1 MRSSLVNSLARTV
14 PNAFRRVSRSHLKK
28 LLYIVI
34 LTQVFLFTVFWSASK
49 QRTSPRPLT
58 QEEQAE
64 FEHQAELNPH
74 LIDPD
79 YDYFRNS
86 QNHASVQDDA
96 LETQE
101 QLQEEYQEQ
110 QESSRP
116 TLGSFSD
123 YLSGWYSSS
132 TPIKDLTLDT
142 ISKLYEKLKYN
153 TKPFWF
159 DDYTLQNNLLTISLG
174 SKRGQQWSSIDEV
187 EFYDS
192 DPRLTWTVFIDH
204 ILRNAPVESNAN
216 VHDWQLPFSW
226 YDWVDM
232 HELNKL
238 VALNEFRPTCD
249 FLFEGSFQRD
259 SLTTVE
265 NELGETLFTNGRYK
279 YDNEKWYTF
288 ARQYGDNGVLGKLD
302 EHCEYLSE
310 KPKFSTGL
318 VVKKRSDRCRIEV
331 YQLQLRNYLYS
342 SIEAPVSLSVTASN
356 GKTYQFYFK
365 QTGDKQNMIQSNMLQ
380 SFVENKLGE
389 EYSNDNNARRNL
401 LDMEDITFNHFEM
414 FGEFIKQNGIS
425 DKFVVDIKETNHDLM
440 NVEELILDEADFEFD
455 PIAKI
460 KELEV
465 IPAEEMTPHIKNYLN
480 SLKTSITYNEALCP
494 KYFQESSNVQEYRGL
509 GFHRDARFFNGDS
522 YLFDK
527 QEYIN
532 RLNSMIRTFQKFT
545 LSNGIISWLSHG
557 TLYGYMYNGE
567 AFPWDEDFDLQLPVK
582 HLNYLA
588 QYFNQS
594 IIFEDPREGNG
605 KYLVDVSS
613 SITVRTNGNGKNN
626 IDARFIDLDSGL
638 YIDLTGLSV
647 STAVANNKVKD
658 YMEEQA
664 KALNISFTEPSTD
677 YPDDKVPDDSDHI
690 GFMNIFQLHEYKKNN
705 ANAFNDNE
713 KKDIDKLYKK
723 ETDHS
728 RDSKSLERKMNPA
741 QRYMT
746 HKLMKMYNCR
756 NNHMSPMSY
765 LSPMYN
771 SVFHGVPA
779 LVPKRYVRSLRNEY
793 GVPEL
798 YGYITYKEYSF
809 VPGLMHWVKT
819 DFVEKCSNLQNW
831 FRDTVKLP
839 KSTSLKELEFSDL
852 QTFISNFPAIEVDD
866 MITFSKLYNS
876 FDQFAYRMKE
886 IAIEFDTNL
895 TQDQKEKLLNILR
908 VECSKKV
915 RSPGKD
921 AHLYA
926 YEKRLYEKL
935 VKEFDPLMV
944 KKAREAVD
952 TKYLKRYWEQLSAL
966 KNHELPLF
974 QTSFE
979 IDLDFMATNKNTTS
993 KCIDMNLQGRSDIYP
1008 DNSKDCLKLFNKD
1021 PMI

>member
-1 MRSSLVNSLARTV
+1 M
-14 PNAFRRVSRSHLKK
+14 
-28 LLYIVI
+28 
-34 LTQVFLFTVFWSASK
+34 FWSASK

-74 LIDPD
+74 LVDPD

-86 QNHASVQDDA
+86 QNHGSDIDTELTNDDD
-96 LETQE
+96 ETS
-101 QLQEEYQEQ
+101 Q
-110 QESSRP
+110 QEYKESSLP
-116 TLGSFSD
+116 SLGSFSD

-132 TPIKDLTLDT
+132 TPMKDLTIET
-142 ISKLYEKLKYN
+142 VSKLYEKLKYN

-159 DDYTLQNNLLTISLG
+159 DDYTLQNNLLTIPLG
-174 SKRGQQWSSIDEV
+174 PKKGQQWSSLDEV

-204 ILRNAPVESNAN
+204 ILRNAPTDDSATIHE
-216 VHDWQLPFSW
+216 WQLPFSW

-238 VALNEFRPTCD
+238 MSLNEARPTCD

-259 SLTTVE
+259 SLAEVE
-265 NELGETLFTNGRYK
+265 AELGEPLFTNNRYK

-288 ARQYGDNGVLGKLD
+288 ARQYGDNGVLGRLK
-302 EHCEYLSE
+302 EHCEYLPE

-318 VVKKRSDRCRIEV
+318 VIKKRSDRCRLEV
-331 YQLQLRNYLYS
+331 YQLQVRNFLYS
-342 SIEAPVSLSVTASN
+342 SVEVPVSLTVTASN
-356 GKTYQFYFK
+356 GKTYQFYIK
-365 QTGDKQNMIQSNMLQ
+365 QNGEQQNMIQSNMLQ
-380 SFVENKLGE
+380 SFIDNKLGQE
-389 EYSNDNNARRNL
+389 QNLNNEDDNDMNERKNL
-401 LDMEDITFNHFEM
+401 LEMEDITFNHFEM
-414 FGEFIKQNGIS
+414 FGEFIKETGIS
-425 DKFVVDIKETNHDLM
+425 DKFVVDVKETNHDLM
-440 NVEELILDEADFEFD
+440 NVEELILDEEDFEFD

-465 IPAEEMTPHIKNYLN
+465 IPAEEMTPHIQNYLD
-480 SLKTSITYNEALCP
+480 SLKTSITYNQALCP
-494 KYFQESSNVQEYRGL
+494 KYFQESGNVQEYRGL

-567 AFPWDEDFDLQLPVK
+567 AFPWDEDFDLQLPIK

-588 QYFNQS
+588 QYFNQTVV
-594 IIFEDPREGNG
+594 FEDPREGNG
-605 KYLVDVSS
+605 RYLVDVSS

-664 KALNISFTEPSTD
+664 KLLNISFTEPPTE
-677 YPDDKVPDDSDHI
+677 YPDDTVPDDFDHI
-690 GFMNIFQLHEYKKNN
+690 GFMNIFQLHEFKKNHEKD
-705 ANAFNDNE
+705 FNDNQ
-713 KKDIDKLYKK
+713 KKDIDKLLKK
-723 ETDHS
+723 EEDHS
-728 RDSKSLERKMNPA
+728 RSANSLERKMNPA
-741 QRYMT
+741 QRYMI
-746 HKLMKMYNCR
+746 HKKMKMYNCR
-756 NNHMSPMSY
+756 NNHMNPMSY

-819 DFVEKCSNLQNW
+819 QFVEKCSNIQNW
-831 FRDTVKLP
+831 YRDTVKLP
-839 KSTSLKELEFSDL
+839 KTTSLKEMEFSDL
-852 QTFISNFPAIEVDD
+852 QTFISNIPAIEVDD

-886 IAIEFDTNL
+886 IAIEFDTTL
-895 TQDQKEKLLNILR
+895 KQDQKEQLLNILR
-908 VECSKKV
+908 VQCSKKV

-926 YEKRLYEKL
+926 YEKRLYQKL
-935 VKEFDPLMV
+935 VQEFDPELV
-944 KKAREAVD
+944 EKARQAVD
-952 TKYLKRYWEQLSAL
+952 TKYLKRYWEQLLAL
-966 KNHELPLF
+966 KNHKLPLF
-974 QTSFE
+974 ETSFE
-979 IDLDFMATNKNTTS
+979 SDLDFVITDRNTTS
-993 KCIDMNLQGRSDIYP
+993 PYIDMNLQGRSDIYP